1 MNSCTKMILFFIIIL
16 IAIVSVLGYREN
28 FAIEL
33 IKHPNVESCWQHIV
47 STFNWNVDNYDAG
60 QKKVLLTMKKLNADS
75 YEDGN
80 KIFPGWNNSCVI
92 PSEHLPIF
100 NKGSDDTGAWDL
112 YNADPKTNSQGYM
125 RQTNLNEH
133 PGGYVVD
140 LTRHNEKSFKK
151 FLNTAYQLYDKDFF
165 DAKSALEIEINKWM
179 EIKSSKNRKF
189 EDLRGKVLDN
199 VNRYN
204 SLMDSNSE
212 CQRDKGTLEQLTN
225 DYNSLKDVY
234 SNIQSNIERYKN
246 AYATNNI
253 QIKKMLD
260 DYNKYSDLPE
270 ITREGLAIQNL

>member
-1 MNSCTKMILFFIIIL
+1 MNTCTKIILFFIIVL
-16 IAIVSVLGYREN
+16 ISIVSILGYREH

-33 IKHPNVESCWQHIV
+33 IKHPNVESCWQHII

-92 PSEHLPIF
+92 PKEHLPIF
-100 NKGSDDTGAWDL
+100 NKNSSETAPWDL
-112 YNADPKTNSQGYM
+112 YNPDPQVNSQGYM
-125 RQTNLNEH
+125 RPTNINEH

-140 LTRHNEKSFKK
+140 LTKHNEKSFQK
-151 FLNTAYQLYDKDFF
+151 FLNTAYQLYDKEFF
-165 DAKSALEIEINKWM
+165 DAKSAVEVEIRKWTD
-179 EIKSSKNRKF
+179 IKNGKTRQLDDLLSK
-189 EDLRGKVLDN
+189 VSDN
-199 VNRYN
+199 VNGYN
-204 SLMDSNSE
+204 SLMDPNSE
-212 CQRDKGTLEQLTN
+212 CQKDKGSLEQLIK
-225 DYNSLKDVY
+225 DYNNLKDVY
-234 SNIQSNIERYKN
+234 ANIQSNIGRYRS

-270 ITREGLAIQNL
+270 ITRDGLAKQNA